1 MNDIIKEGSIILID
15 KDKYLYDPDKK
26 FKTTK
31 YKIFSGWNQQAI
43 QRNINNG
50 SWIYKGNLN
59 ESNKIIQI
67 Y

>member
-1 MNDIIKEGSIILID
+1 MNNVIKEGSIVLIND
-15 KDKYLYDPDKK
+15 IKYLYDPDKK

-31 YKIFSGWNQQAI
+31 YQVFSGWNQQSI
-43 QRNINNG
+43 QNKINDG
-50 SWIYKGNLN
+50 TWIYKGNLN